1 MRAKSSPKFNSDFEP
16 DHPLSQ
22 PSKFKYLPL
31 LVLVLLL
38 LNLLTT
44 CNNSKVLQMA
54 VKNQPYIYVQNPDG
68 TTSQAS
74 PAIALDRSDAVVSKF
89 GEDWLKIAYT
99 WKVSPEKGKPFVTER
114 SVDFPYQFYKASLA
128 IAPGY
133 REAYMNLTAQKYQRE
148 FPFGNYITGQR
159 QSYVR
164 IYDASKV
171 RLVEK
176 GVWDVTI
183 VATRIHASGD
193 SILAQEIFNRVIRVR
208 AIAPASN
215 ERLLWG
221 ERDTHLG
228 RLLNQMQYQGL
239 QIVQIDEF

>member
-1 MRAKSSPKFNSDFEP
+1 MNFRKLIFAALIICAAASCKKDKDSTITPGLDGI
-16 DHPLSQ
+16 LSI
-22 PSKFKYLPL
+22 KGLPQF
-31 LVLVLLL
+31 VG
-38 LNLLTT
+38 
-44 CNNSKVLQMA
+44 
-54 VKNQPYIYVQNPDG
+54 IYEEVTLKQKGVSHPDG
-68 TTSQAS
+68 
-74 PAIALDRSDAVVSKF
+74 
-89 GEDWLKIAYT
+89 GELTYT